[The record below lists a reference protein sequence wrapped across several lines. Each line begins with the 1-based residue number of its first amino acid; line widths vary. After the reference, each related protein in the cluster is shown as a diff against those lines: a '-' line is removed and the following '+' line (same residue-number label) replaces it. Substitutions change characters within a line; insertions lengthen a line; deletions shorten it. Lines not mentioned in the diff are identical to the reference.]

1 MLLIAAFTFGE
12 SYEFDGD
19 IWTFSNTVEDDGQIA
34 TFWIHDLEYSEWN
47 SIDPEEWGLL
57 QTVIGIGRDSKTGES
72 MLIFMY
78 KTSVEYY
85 LPHYII
91 GSDENYD
98 SYLLGGQSSNGDY
111 SDIVEEDG
119 IYTSSILIN
128 LTEKDI
134 KYLDRDRY
142 FVVTDSNNG
151 YDIYFGIPEEIFN
164 VSFDVAGIKE
174 K

>member
-1 MLLIAAFTFGE
+1 
-12 SYEFDGD
+12 
-19 IWTFSNTVEDDGQIA
+19 
-34 TFWIHDLEYSEWN
+34 
-47 SIDPEEWGLL
+47 
-57 QTVIGIGRDSKTGES
+57 

-85 LPHYII
+85 LPHYIV

-111 SDIVEEDG
+111 SDLVEEDG
-119 IYTSSILIN
+119 IYTSSIIIN
-128 LTEKDI
+128 LTKEDI

-164 VSFDVAGIKE
+164 VSFDVAGIK
-174 K
+174 

>member
-1 MLLIAAFTFGE
+1 MKKIFIVLMLLIAAFTFGE

-78 KTSVEYY
+78 K
-85 LPHYII
+85 INRF
-91 GSDENYD
+91 DN
-98 SYLLGGQSSNGDY
+98 LLSCNCF
-111 SDIVEEDG
+111 I
-119 IYTSSILIN
+119 
-128 LTEKDI
+128 
-134 KYLDRDRY
+134 
-142 FVVTDSNNG
+142 
-151 YDIYFGIPEEIFN
+151 
-164 VSFDVAGIKE
+164 
-174 K
+174 